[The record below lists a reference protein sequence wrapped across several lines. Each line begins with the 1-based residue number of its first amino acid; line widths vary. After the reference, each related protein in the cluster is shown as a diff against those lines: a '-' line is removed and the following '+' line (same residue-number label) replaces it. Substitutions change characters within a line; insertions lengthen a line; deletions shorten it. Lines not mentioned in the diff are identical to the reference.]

1 MTILNPEQ
9 IIDLQGTTKD
19 EILNELVHLAAQDDN
34 VTNEQKL
41 LDAILERESEATTG
55 IGDGIAVPHAKIS
68 SVNDTVV
75 VLGRSKNPISFNSL
89 DEQPVSIFAL
99 IAVNNKMQKEYIRVL
114 AKIAQFLKKEANRDD
129 ILAASNTDDVANLV
143 KNIF

>member
-9 IIDLQGTTKD
+9 IIDLQGGTKD
-19 EILNELVHLAAQDDN
+19 EILHELVSLASQDSN
-34 VTNEQKL
+34 VTNEQEL
-41 LDAILERESEATTG
+41 LAAILERESEATTG
-55 IGDGIAVPHAKIS
+55 IGYGIAVPHAKIS
-68 SVNDTVV
+68 SVLDTVV
-75 VLGRSKNPISFNSL
+75 VLGRSKNPVSFNSL

-114 AKIAQFLKKEANRDD
+114 AKIAQFLKQEVNREN
-129 ILAASNTDDVANLV
+129 ILAATNTSDVANLV